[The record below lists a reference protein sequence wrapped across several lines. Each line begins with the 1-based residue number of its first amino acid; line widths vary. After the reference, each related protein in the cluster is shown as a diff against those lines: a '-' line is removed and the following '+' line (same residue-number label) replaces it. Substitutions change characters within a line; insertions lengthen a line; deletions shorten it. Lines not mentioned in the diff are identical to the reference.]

1 MKNILPIV
9 LISLFSFTVI
19 SCSGE
24 KDESTTAG
32 SGTGDNT
39 TGNNNDTSYDDTTTT
54 DTTAPV
60 LAEVTA
66 VITPNGSS
74 SPGYTFSTTKGGT
87 ITYGG
92 ACKASTSSTYL
103 SEYGSMGDGVNTTIG
118 FDNLT
123 REEVFNLTQVGLTT
137 TGTYDNC
144 TITVTDSDGN
154 VSLPLSVNKFQLYSM
169 DYSCGGTGGYQDSED
184 LDFKITT
191 GSGVSADVFIGV
203 GDSGGVV
210 TSRDYGATWL
220 SLRTGITGT
229 PINSLY
235 NFKAVEFGKSFT
247 HVYAGYGPDA
257 SGLIRTNTFG
267 LYQDTP
273 RYDKNYGDGSNYQD
287 NVTSPGGLDIDAAY
301 YACGTFLM
309 AGTAGSENII
319 LTSTDGA
326 TWDNSSRVNGAV
338 NSIGMGNRAFIAV
351 GDSGTTGYR
360 SVDNG
365 TTWTDVTLPSGG
377 TYNGVTFGNNIFIAV
392 AETGSSTA
400 VVARSTDRGVS
411 WSSIDITSVGLYGV
425 TFGNNIFV
433 AVGDNGKIVRSTDN
447 GSSWTAVTSPTSL
460 DLNAVGFAYGKS
472 TFAAVGDNGTIVI
485 STDNGSSWSSK
496 SADNTSTHLR
506 AITF

>member
-1 MKNILPIV
+1 MKNILHILLV
-9 LISLFSFTVI
+9 LCFSLTII

-32 SGTGDNT
+32 SEDSTA
-39 TGNNNDTSYDDTTTT
+39 NNDDTTYDDTTTADSTTT

-60 LAEVTA
+60 LAEVNA
-66 VITPNGSS
+66 ITTTESAT
-74 SPGYTFSTTKGGT
+74 PGYTFSTTESGT

-92 ACKASTSSTYL
+92 ACSSSTTSVTHY
-103 SEYGSMGDGVNTTIG
+103 SFYGESSDVDISFNALI
-118 FDNLT
+118 
-123 REEVFNLTQVGLTT
+123 REDVFNLSQVGLTT

-144 TITVTDSDGN
+144 TITVTDSAGN
-154 VSLPLSVNKFQLYSM
+154 ASLPLTVSKFQIYNM
-169 DYSCGGTGGYQDSED
+169 DYSCGKIPSN
-184 LDFKITT
+184 LDYKDTT
-191 GSGVSADVFIGV
+191 GNQGATDTFVGV

-210 TSRDYGATWL
+210 TSSDFGATWL
-220 SLRTGITGT
+220 SLREGITGT
-229 PINSLY
+229 PILTNY
-235 NFKAVEFGKSFT
+235 NFNAVTYGAQT
-247 HVYAGYGPDA
+247 HVYAGDGPNA
-257 SGLIRTNTFG
+257 NGLIRKNTLG
-267 LYQDTP
+267 LLQGEP
-273 RYDKNYGDGSNYQD
+273 RYDTNFGDGAYND

-319 LTSTDGA
+319 LRSTDGA

-377 TYNGVTFGNNIFIAV
+377 TYNGVTFGNNIFVAV
-392 AETGSSTA
+392 AETASSTA
-400 VVARSTDRGVS
+400 VVARSVDRGAS

-460 DLNAVGFAYGKS
+460 NLNAVGFADGTS
-472 TFAAVGDNGTIVI
+472 TFAAVGDNGTIVL

-496 SADNTSTHLR
+496 SADNTTTHLR

>member
-39 TGNNNDTSYDDTTTT
+39 TGNNNDTTTTDTTTT

-60 LAEVTA
+60 LAEVSA
-66 VITPNGSS
+66 VTTPNSS
-74 SPGYTFSTTKGGT
+74 TTPGYTFSTTKSGT

-92 ACKASTSSTYL
+92 ACSSSTTSATYY
-103 SEYGSMGDGVNTTIG
+103 EFYGESVDVPI
-118 FDNLT
+118 
-123 REEVFNLTQVGLTT
+123 VFNTLTAEDVFNTNQIGLTT

-144 TITVTDSDGN
+144 TITVTDSDRN
-154 VSLPLSVNKFQLYSM
+154 ASLPLTVSKFQLYNM
-169 DYSCGGTGGYQDSED
+169 DYSCGTSLTN
-184 LDFKITT
+184 LDFKDTT
-191 GSGVSADVFIGV
+191 SPENPYGTRTQGTFVGV
-203 GDSGGVV
+203 GDTGGVV
-210 TSRDYGATWL
+210 TSKDDGSTWL
-220 SLRTGITGT
+220 SLREGITGT
-229 PINSLY
+229 PINTNY
-235 NFKAVEFGKSFT
+235 NFKAVTYGTQT
-247 HVYAGYGPDA
+247 HIYAGYGPDA
-257 SGLIRTNTFG
+257 NGLIRKNGLSLYQGNSSSDTTFG
-267 LYQDTP
+267 
-273 RYDKNYGDGSNYQD
+273 DGGYND

-309 AGTAGSENII
+309 AGTVGSLNVI

-377 TYNGVTFGNNIFIAV
+377 TYNGVTFGNNVFIAV
-392 AETGSSTA
+392 AETSSSTA
-400 VVARSTDRGVS
+400 VVARSIDRGAS
-411 WSSIDITSVGLYGV
+411 WSNIDITSVGLYGV

-447 GSSWTAVTSPTSL
+447 GSSWTAVTSPTSA
-460 DLNAVGFAYGKS
+460 DLNAVAFAGGLS
-472 TFAAVGDNGTIVI
+472 TFVAVGDNGTIVI
-485 STDNGSSWSSK
+485 SADNGSSWSSK
-496 SADNTSTHLR
+496 SANNTSTHLR

>member
-60 LAEVTA
+60 LAEVNA
-66 VITPNGSS
+66 INKSATPD
-74 SPGYTFSTTKGGT
+74 YTFSTTESGT

-92 ACKASTSSTYL
+92 ACSSSTTSVTHY
-103 SEYGSMGDGVNTTIG
+103 SFYGESSDVPISFNA
-118 FDNLT
+118 LT
-123 REEVFNLTQVGLTT
+123 REEVFNLNQVGLTT

-144 TITVTDSDGN
+144 TITVTDSAGN
-154 VSLPLSVNKFQLYSM
+154 ASLPLSVSKFQLYSM
-169 DYSCGGTGGYQDSED
+169 DYSCGGTGGGQDSED

-220 SLRTGITGT
+220 SLRTSITGT

-267 LYQDTP
+267 LYQENTP
-273 RYDKNYGDGSNYQD
+273 RYDNLWGDGSNYQD

-326 TWDNSSRVNGAV
+326 TWDNSSRVNGSV

>member
-19 SCSGE
+19 SCSDVKE
-24 KDESTTAG
+24 ESTTAG
-32 SGTGDNT
+32 SGTGDT
-39 TGNNNDTSYDDTTTT
+39 TDGDTTTTDTTDDDTTTT

-60 LAEVTA
+60 LAEVNPVT
-66 VITPNGSS
+66 TPNGSS
-74 SPGYTFSTTKGGT
+74 TPGYTFSTTESGT

-92 ACKASTSSTYL
+92 ACSSSTT
-103 SEYGSMGDGVNTTIG
+103 SETFYDLGENPSSTVNIS
-118 FDNLT
+118 FNALT
-123 REEVFNLTQVGLTT
+123 REEVFNLNQVGLTT

-144 TITVTDSDGN
+144 TITVTDSAGN
-154 VSLPLSVNKFQLYSM
+154 ASLPLSVSKFQLYNM
-169 DYSCGGTGGYQDSED
+169 DYSCGNYPSN
-184 LDFKITT
+184 LDFKDTT
-191 GSGVSADVFIGV
+191 GNQGATDAFVGV

-220 SLRTGITGT
+220 SLREGITGT
-229 PINSLY
+229 PILTNY
-235 NFKAVEFGKSFT
+235 NFNAVTFGKQT
-247 HVYAGYGPDA
+247 HVYAGDGPDA
-257 SGLIRTNTFG
+257 NGLIRRNTLQ
-267 LYQDTP
+267 LYQGGANNDTSF
-273 RYDKNYGDGSNYQD
+273 GDGSSHQD

-365 TTWTDVTLPSGG
+365 TTWADVTLPSGG

-392 AETGSSTA
+392 AETASSTA
-400 VVARSTDRGVS
+400 VVARSTDRGES
-411 WSSIDITSVGLYGV
+411 WSSIDITSEGLYGV
-425 TFGNNIFV
+425 IFGNNIFV

-460 DLNAVGFAYGKS
+460 DLNAVGFADGTS
-472 TFAAVGDNGTIVI
+472 TFAAVGDNGTIVL

-496 SADNTSTHLR
+496 SANNTTTHLR

>member
-19 SCSGE
+19 SCSDVKE
-24 KDESTTAG
+24 ESTTAG
-32 SGTGDNT
+32 SGNGDT
-39 TGNNNDTSYDDTTTT
+39 TDGDTTTTDTTDDDTTTT

-144 TITVTDSDGN
+144 TITVTDSAGN
-154 VSLPLSVNKFQLYSM
+154 VSLPLSVNKFQLYNM
-169 DYSCGGTGGYQDSED
+169 DYSCGKYPSN

-191 GSGVSADVFIGV
+191 GHDNGNDVFVGV

-229 PINSLY
+229 PINSSY
-235 NFKAVEFGKSFT
+235 NFKAVEYGESST

-392 AETGSSTA
+392 AETASSTA
-400 VVARSTDRGVS
+400 VVARSTDRGES
-411 WSSIDITSVGLYGV
+411 WTSIDITSEGLYGV

-496 SADNTSTHLR
+496 SANNTTTHLR